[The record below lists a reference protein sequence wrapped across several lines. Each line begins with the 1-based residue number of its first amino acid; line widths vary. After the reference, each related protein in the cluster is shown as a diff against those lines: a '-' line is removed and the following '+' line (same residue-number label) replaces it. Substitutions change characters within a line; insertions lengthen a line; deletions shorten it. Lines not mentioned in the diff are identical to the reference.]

1 MTNEWIEQVASLS
14 QKPDGR
20 YLTAQESRDLSAG
33 GRLLDLLPCAKQI
46 AQPGISGFRVGAV
59 AVAASDAIYFGANF
73 EFPGAGLLYTVHAEQ
88 AVALNARIHGETR
101 IKQIAVSAPPCG
113 RCRQFLN
120 EIEGGEDIEIITK
133 TAKPARLAEWLPH
146 SFGPADLKVTGG
158 MLTPRENPIATLGGA
173 FDDLAQQAWEAARH
187 CHAPYTNVYA
197 AIALRFR
204 GGSIVTGQ
212 SIENAAFNPSLLPL
226 QSALVNVALRGLQ
239 AAAIETAVLVQTANG
254 IVNHEPTT
262 RELLAAVASRARLKV
277 VPLRAEPLN
286 PTRRAGEP

>member
-187 CHAPYTNVYA
+187 CYAPYTNVYA

-204 GGSIVTGQ
+204 GGAIHRECRLQ
-212 SIENAAFNPSLLPL
+212 SI
-226 QSALVNVALRGLQ
+226 
-239 AAAIETAVLVQTANG
+239 AAAPAVGFGERGA
-254 IVNHEPTT
+254 P
-262 RELLAAVASRARLKV
+262 RPASRRDRNSGAGSNGERNSQSRADHARTAGRGSIESATESG
-277 VPLRAEPLN
+277 PPTGRAAESYSPR
-286 PTRRAGEP
+286 RRALT